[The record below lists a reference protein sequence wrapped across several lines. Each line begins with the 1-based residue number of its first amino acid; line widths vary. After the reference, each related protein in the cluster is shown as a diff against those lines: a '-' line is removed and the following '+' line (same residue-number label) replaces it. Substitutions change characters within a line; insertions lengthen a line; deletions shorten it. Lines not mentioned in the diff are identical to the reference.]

1 MKVLHKIIHC
11 QRQKVSRKCVDVS
24 VKTNEVETGLFIF
37 YDDMFTTYLR
47 SAQPGEV
54 NKATV

>member
-11 QRQKVSRKCVDVS
+11 QRQKVSRKCVDIS

-37 YDDMFTTYLR
+37 YDDMFTT
-47 SAQPGEV
+47 SEV
-54 NKATV
+54 SVTKQGKQYTRL